1 MTSQNVCNRAELDCS
16 TNNGITRMA
25 YERRLASSS
34 LSACSAILSNVN
46 TWDFHPSFTA
56 SPTALDLL
64 LHMTSESL
72 SSIKVHG
79 SCKTSIKT
87 IALKEDSSRK
97 SSRLLCFLVKKS
109 LLAFDSI
116 VPSSTTSV
124 YRSEEGTTSDKDVL
138 EISGISEA
146 GCVQLRKKEM
156 GLQPK
161 TIRSQTLQFLI
172 SLNLSVWVRKRKW
185 VCNPKLQEA
194 RPTNFF

>member
-1 MTSQNVCNRAELDCS
+1 
-16 TNNGITRMA
+16 
-25 YERRLASSS
+25 
-34 LSACSAILSNVN
+34 
-46 TWDFHPSFTA
+46 
-56 SPTALDLL
+56 
-64 LHMTSESL
+64 MTSESL
-72 SSIKVHG
+72 SSVKVHG

>member
-34 LSACSAILSNVN
+34 LSACSTILSNVN

-72 SSIKVHG
+72 TSIKVHG

-87 IALKEDSSRK
+87 IPLKEDSSRK

-109 LLAFDSI
+109 LFAFDSI

-124 YRSEEGTTSDKDVL
+124 YRSEEGAASDKDVL

-161 TIRSQTLQFLI
+161 TTGSQTHQFLLTETI
-172 SLNLSVWVRKRKW
+172 
-185 VCNPKLQEA
+185 PKLQETWWGA
-194 RPTNFF
+194 TL